1 MGLFD
6 FLKKDKK
13 DEKISLNK
21 KIDLRKETVAISLK
35 KKNVESLISEVVLC
49 MDSSGS
55 MYNRYHDGKVQDVL
69 ERIIPLSLKFDDDGQ
84 VPVYTFANNCNEHIT
99 MSLDNLEN
107 YTEENLIHHVGG
119 GTYYSNPINMII
131 EKAQKNEFKY
141 PVFVIFITDGEN
153 SDHEETERALRT
165 ASNYDIYFQFVG
177 IGNESFKFLRKLD
190 NLSGRRFDNAGFF
203 SMEDFDK
210 VSDETLYDELL
221 NEFIDIY
228 KNKTFKNG
236 VINLTK

>member
-13 DEKISLNK
+13 SEEIHLNK

-35 KKNVESLISEVVLC
+35 KKDVESLIAEVVLC
-49 MDSSGS
+49 IDSSGS
-55 MYNRYHDGKVQDVL
+55 MYNRYTEGKVQDVL
-69 ERIIPLSLKFDDDGQ
+69 ERLIPLSLKFDDDGQ
-84 VPVYTFANNCNEHIT
+84 VPVYTFASNCKEHPT
-99 MSLDNLEN
+99 MNLNNLED
-107 YTEENLIHHVGG
+107 YTNENLINHVGG

-131 EKAQKNEFKY
+131 DKAKKNEFKY

-153 SDHEETERALRT
+153 GDHEETERALRE

-177 IGNESFKFLRKLD
+177 IGNESFKFLHKLD
-190 NLSGRRFDNAGFF
+190 NLSGRKFDNAGFLKMQ
-203 SMEDFDK
+203 SFDNI
-210 VSDETLYDELL
+210 SDEKLYDELL
-221 NEFIDIY
+221 NEFVDIY
-228 KNKTFKNG
+228 KNKTFKSG